1 MSTPDGWDLTGK
13 KAVISADRRG
23 WTKFFSSA
31 LAEAGADVAIIGSE
45 NSDMEEAGNK
55 ASGYGRKVIT
65 QTTNLM
71 SKTSIDKSIQSINDD
86 FGTIDILVNN
96 AKVNFGK
103 RFEEVTESEFDNLMD
118 FNLKSMFLTCQS
130 VGRTMLK
137 NKRGHIVNMT

>member
-31 LAEAGADVAIIGSE
+31 LAEAGADVAIIGSD
-45 NSDMEEAGNK
+45 NSDMEEASNK

-71 SKTSIDKSIQSINDD
+71 SKTSRLRRLC
-86 FGTIDILVNN
+86 G
-96 AKVNFGK
+96 
-103 RFEEVTESEFDNLMD
+103 
-118 FNLKSMFLTCQS
+118 
-130 VGRTMLK
+130 
-137 NKRGHIVNMT
+137 